1 MSTEQTQ
8 GSLTKEA
15 IRLAW
20 PAVCESFFIALA
32 GMVDTFM
39 VSTLGANAV
48 AAVGLTT
55 QPKFLGLALFIAA
68 NVAISA
74 LVARRFGE
82 KRQQAANEILV
93 MTICFCIVAAVII
106 SALTVG
112 FADQIIE
119 FCGSSED
126 THAMAARYYRII
138 MGGMIFNVLSMG
150 INAAQR
156 GAGNTMIALRTNL
169 ISNLVNICGNY
180 LLINGHFGF
189 PALGSRH
196 CHGIRYGS
204 GMRDEHR
211 LNLSERRI
219 YQYSVHDRASHQT
232 AIRTAVGDY
241 QSRLFRVY

>member
-1 MSTEQTQ
+1 MGTEHTQ

-20 PAVCESFFIALA
+20 PAVSESFFIALA
-32 GMVDTFM
+32 GMVDAFM

-48 AAVGLTT
+48 AAV
-55 QPKFLGLALFIAA
+55 
-68 NVAISA
+68 VIS
-74 LVARRFGE
+74 L
-82 KRQQAANEILV
+82 
-93 MTICFCIVAAVII
+93 
-106 SALTVG
+106 LTVG

-169 ISNLVNICGNY
+169 ISNLVNICGILYFRISPGTGNDRY
-180 LLINGHFGF
+180 LDGHSG
-189 PALGSRH
+189 
-196 CHGIRYGS
+196 GS
-204 GMRDEHR
+204 GIQIPV
-211 LNLSERRI
+211 RI
-219 YQYSVHDRASHQT
+219 DSIPT
-232 AIRTAVGDY
+232 GKMGDN
-241 QSRLFRVY
+241 

>member
-1 MSTEQTQ
+1 MGTEHTQ

-39 VSTLGANAV
+39 VSTLGADA
-48 AAVGLTT
+48 
-55 QPKFLGLALFIAA
+55 
-68 NVAISA
+68 
-74 LVARRFGE
+74 
-82 KRQQAANEILV
+82 
-93 MTICFCIVAAVII
+93 VAAVII

-169 ISNLVNICGNY
+169 ISNLVNICGI
-180 LLINGHFGF
+180 LHF
-189 PALGSRH
+189 
-196 CHGIRYGS
+196 
-204 GMRDEHR
+204 
-211 LNLSERRI
+211 RI
-219 YQYSVHDRASHQT
+219 YSGTGNDRYLDGYFGRSGIQIPVRVDSVPT
-232 AIRTAVGDY
+232 GKMGDN
-241 QSRLFRVY
+241 